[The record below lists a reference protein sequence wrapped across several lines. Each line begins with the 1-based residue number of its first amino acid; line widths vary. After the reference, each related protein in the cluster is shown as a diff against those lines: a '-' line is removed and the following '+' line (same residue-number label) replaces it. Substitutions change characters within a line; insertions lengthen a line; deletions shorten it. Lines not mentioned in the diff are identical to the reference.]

1 MALDAMY
8 GSQRYNGRIVNAP
21 GPDLRERARRAV
33 LKEITGAANRL
44 FIEHGYETTTID
56 DIARAVGMSRRSVFR
71 YFPTKEDIVVGKFDF
86 VAEEMLSALRG
97 RPPEEPVWESLR
109 GVFDLLVPYVDAPGR
124 QEVAEPMQR
133 VVFATPALFARYLQ
147 KLQRMQDA
155 AEQALRE
162 RAALS
167 HRPYGADDPTPRA
180 IVGAAFGCLLAA
192 QHAWLAGGAKAT
204 FADTIDRAMASVGP
218 RT

>member
-33 LKEITGAANRL
+33 LKEITDAANRL

-71 YFPTKEDIVVGKFDF
+71 YFPTKEDI
-86 VAEEMLSALRG
+86 
-97 RPPEEPVWESLR
+97 

-192 QHAWLAGGAKAT
+192 QHAWLAGGATAT